1 VRTLLAF
8 LCGLTGLCLVAAAPK
23 PAATLRPLSS
33 PPPLGTPTLHLPSI
47 DPVVLIYPF
56 DSVGGLNAKVGTQL
70 ASIFS
75 QEFTQGGHVKLVP
88 TPSNVARTDYLTTAQ
103 RDHADYYISGY
114 ATPIGDGLSV
124 VMQVVSVSGGGVI
137 VFSQTSQLYGVNDA
151 QSLAMTAH
159 DAILQLAGV
168 NVSVNTTESASAAP
182 SPQPAKNGASFN
194 LNNLFGHH
202 GSQVSHA
209 ATPAPTAKPA
219 RGVIFVN
226 VRGPNVPSADL
237 TRASSLLYRDLAAHF
252 TVRNDGPVTSDLSS
266 AASGICGTDRD
277 NTIATGTLA
286 EQHLGGIRPRTK
298 SAFTLQ
304 VWTCFGDVLYT
315 TTKTDFDVA
324 KAITSAV
331 NDYVSDHPDNS

>member
-1 VRTLLAF
+1 VRALLAI
-8 LCGLTGLCLVAAAPK
+8 LCGLSGFCLIAATPK
-23 PAATLRPLSS
+23 PAATLRPLAT
-33 PPPLGTPTLHLPSI
+33 PVPLGRPSLHLPSI

-56 DSVGGLNAKVGTQL
+56 DSVGGLDAKVGTQL

-75 QEFTQGGHVKLVP
+75 KEFTQGGHVKLLP
-88 TPSNVARTDYLTTAQ
+88 TPSNVARADYLTTAQ
-103 RDHADYYISGY
+103 RDHADYYVSGY

-151 QSLAMTAH
+151 QSLALTAH

-168 NVSVNTTESASAAP
+168 NVSVNTTESSSSAP
-182 SPQPAKNGASFN
+182 SPQPTKNGASFN

-202 GSQVSHA
+202 GSQVSRT
-209 ATPAPTAKPA
+209 ATPQPTTKPA
-219 RGVIFVN
+219 RGIIFVD
-226 VRGPNVPSADL
+226 VRGSGVPNGDL

-252 TVRNDGPVTSDLSS
+252 TVSTDGPVAGDLS
-266 AASGICGTDRD
+266 AAATGICGTNRD

-304 VWTCFGDVLYT
+304 IWTCFGDVLYT

-324 KAITSAV
+324 KAISTAV
-331 NDYVSDHPDNS
+331 NDYITDHPDNS

>member
-1 VRTLLAF
+1 MRPLFASFCV
-8 LCGLTGLCLVAAAPK
+8 LTGLCLIAAAPK
-23 PAATLRPLSS
+23 PAATLRPIAS
-33 PPPLGTPTLHLPSI
+33 PLPLGTPVIHLPSI

-56 DSVGGLNAKVGTQL
+56 DSIGGLNAKVGTQL

-75 QEFTQGGHVKLVP
+75 QEFTQSGHVKLVP
-88 TPSNVARTDYLTTAQ
+88 RPSNVARADYLTTA
-103 RDHADYYISGY
+103 RKDHADYYISGY

-151 QSLAMTAH
+151 QSLALTAH

-168 NVSVNTTESASAAP
+168 NVSVNTTESATAAP
-182 SPQPAKNGASFN
+182 SPQPTHGASFN

-202 GSQVSHA
+202 NSQVSHA
-209 ATPAPTAKPA
+209 ATPVPTAKPP
-219 RGVIFVN
+219 RGVIFVA
-226 VRGPNVPSADL
+226 VRGSNVPNDDL
-237 TRASSLLYRDLAAHF
+237 TRASSLLYRDLSTHF
-252 TVRNDGPVTSDLSS
+252 TVRNNGAVAGDLSG
-266 AASGICGTDRD
+266 AASGLCGSDRD

-304 VWTCFGDVLYT
+304 IWTCFGDVLYT

-324 KAITSAV
+324 KAISSAV
-331 NDYVSDHPDNS
+331 TDYITDHPDNS